1 MVETIRKAASE
12 QYVTIESNACQPTHY
27 HGKQQHQCRQQRSLS
42 PLAPRVTPSH
52 RLTASSNSQS
62 PLAGATSR
70 PANSL
75 PASLSEKA
83 AITKVLSAPASALA
97 EATFD
102 RSVGP
107 DIRVLAASEAAS
119 PTGTAIGIQREIHS
133 HH

>member
-12 QYVTIESNACQPTHY
+12 QYVTIESDACQPTHNQ
-27 HGKQQHQCRQQRSLS
+27 GKQQHQCRQQGSLPS
-42 PLAPRVTPSH
+42 LAPRVSASH

-75 PASLSEKA
+75 PAPVSEKA
-83 AITKVLSAPASALA
+83 AITRVLSAPASALA
-97 EATFD
+97 EVTFGG
-102 RSVGP
+102 SGGP
-107 DIRVLAASEAAS
+107 DTRVLAASEAAS